1 MAGPLDL
8 IRGCLNAWRETHTLH
23 SPDPPNSILG
33 FSHSA
38 GVTIYVW
45 FIKIRLS
52 ESGARGLWLLAG
64 REAGVASAAHGGIKS
79 LQSAEGDLLGSTG
92 PTFKQMSAGSKR
104 SGRKT
109 SEKVTASEK
118 RERCKRAKREGQYL

>member
-1 MAGPLDL
+1 MLPIAF
-8 IRGCLNAWRETHTLH
+8 W
-23 SPDPPNSILG
+23 G

-52 ESGARGLWLLAG
+52 ESRAQGLWLLAG
-64 REAGVASAAHGGIKS
+64 QEAGVASAARGGTKS
-79 LQSAEGDLLGSTG
+79 MQSAEGDLLGSTG